1 MKKKILFFI
10 IAGVLNFTACYS
22 RKVNT
27 AKNSENNET
36 VSENQKTTAGSAAQ
50 LVIGLSMHNQ
60 TETWAVQFKKSFIE
74 AADAAGCKV
83 IVTDANSSS

>member
-27 AKNSENNET
+27 
-36 VSENQKTTAGSAAQ
+36 ENQKTTAGSAAQ
-50 LVIGLSMHNQ
+50 LIIGLSMHNQ